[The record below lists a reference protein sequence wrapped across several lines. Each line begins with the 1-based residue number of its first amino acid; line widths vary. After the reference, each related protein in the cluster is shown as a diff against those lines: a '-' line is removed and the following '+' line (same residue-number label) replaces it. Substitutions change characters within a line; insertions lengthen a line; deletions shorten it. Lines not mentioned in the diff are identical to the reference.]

1 MTHNEHDANVAL
13 SGAASSTVRPCA
25 YCGKAGGSPTRHEGG
40 VVYIH
45 VTCYRKF
52 QLGSQRGQREL
63 SLD

>member
-13 SGAASSTVRPCA
+13 SGTTVRPCA

-40 VVYIH
+40 VVYLH